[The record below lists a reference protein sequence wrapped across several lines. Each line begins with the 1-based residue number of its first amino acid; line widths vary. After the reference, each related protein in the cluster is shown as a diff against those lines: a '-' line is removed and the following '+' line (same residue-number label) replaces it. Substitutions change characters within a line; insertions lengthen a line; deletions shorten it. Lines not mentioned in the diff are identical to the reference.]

1 MVNQLGWGTIVRY
14 GLYCAHAR
22 YTQIYLLTYFVSFLI
37 LIPAVKLVLCGNKQL
52 IASVITSST
61 VDGLMASLSLTEMSL
76 LWDWL
81 QSS

>member
-1 MVNQLGWGTIVRY
+1 MNL
-14 GLYCAHAR
+14 LYLIFFGNTER
-22 YTQIYLLTYFVSFLI
+22 FFVSFLI